1 MEKETSQEFIRDVN
15 VVPELSVFVASDQQ
29 LKDIER
35 FCTKVSSFSIFGID
49 IIYSIGNFMLQ
60 LPLIG
65 IYYLILQRE
74 SIQFYWVFA

>member
-15 VVPELSVFVASDQQ
+15 VVPELNVFVASDQQ

-49 IIYSIGNFMLQ
+49 ITYSIGNFMLQ

-74 SIQFYWVFA
+74 SIQFYWVLA

>member
-35 FCTKVSSFSIFGID
+35 FCTKVSSFSTFGID

-74 SIQFYWVFA
+74 SIQFYWVLA

>member
-15 VVPELSVFVASDQQ
+15 LVPELSVFVASDQQ

-65 IYYLILQRE
+65 IYYLILRRE
-74 SIQFYWVFA
+74 SIQFYWVLA